1 MVAAVHFISNPAF
14 TNVAGSVRTAT
25 IGLGGVPES
34 ANRYVIPFAMFT
46 KAGGRNTT
54 SFKVN
59 GGEAFVAGQ
68 QLQTSTTSGQATV
81 AGKPISVPTGATVD
95 LVHTLDGQWTRHG
108 IGVAVVT
115 GVSAASALAKF
126 LSFSGT
132 SDGSTDGAA
141 IAYPDNG
148 LLLAIHQ
155 NVNPSN
161 SLNSDVTFTGVD
173 TAPIGD
179 STNTNANLR
188 GIVRAYAG
196 HTPAE
201 ASHPVVGT
209 MNVAGSH
216 IMSLYTFSAD
226 EGTGTPVTVTLNDIV
241 QGRIVQRVPGFTVAT
256 LKVTGSFTGPV
267 GQNPADAQAI
277 VMKGATVIKGW
288 TTLRAATIDGGGG
301 IVGSLDGIAWG
312 DGYTVGIR
320 TRDASG
326 AVLATAM
333 GANTWGVGLLFGIGG
348 SSSADNIDANDPG
361 TVPLSPL
368 CRKNDVSEGTRW
380 TGNTV
385 GGGIRQIANAILAN
399 LPAGVPVGF
408 VCGGVGGSC
417 LTAAANDQS
426 HWEAGSN
433 NYNAYRDRVLSLEGF
448 VEAQLLCVGS
458 NDVKTSAGFQG
469 VTAHVAAL
477 QSLTDRSRVAF
488 GQPNLPTFLL
498 GAQRSTLTS
507 APTQDA
513 GWTGVSQ
520 AEERFTTNNPN
531 VYYASTMKDLAI
543 DAGDYIHPTNAA
555 YRSVGARIGRFIA
568 ATLFGD
574 TKAYRGPKVAGY
586 VYNPANGI
594 VEVTFDLRGMGDA
607 IVGAQGSQENIVGFR
622 VSTDDFAT
630 RQPISS
636 ARITAATKVQL
647 VIPTGLSGVKA
658 DYMGGWNHINF
669 LAGDPGCPAGN
680 TICGNAAVIAS

>member
-1 MVAAVHFISNPAF
+1 MAAAVQFISNPNF
-14 TNVAGSVRTAT
+14 TNVPGSVRTAT

-34 ANRYVIPFAMFT
+34 PNRYVIPYAMFV
-46 KAGGRNTT
+46 KPGGRNTIG
-54 SFKVN
+54 FKAN
-59 GGEAFVAGQ
+59 NAESFVAGQ
-68 QLQTSTTSGQATV
+68 QLQTSTASGQATV
-81 AGKPISVPTGATVD
+81 VGKPINVPTGTTVE

-108 IGVAVVT
+108 IGLAVVT
-115 GVSAASALAKF
+115 GVSAASALGKF

-148 LLLAIHQ
+148 LLLAVHQ
-155 NVNPSN
+155 NVNPGN

-173 TAPIGD
+173 ATPIGD
-179 STNTNANLR
+179 STTTNANLR
-188 GIVRAYAG
+188 GIVRSYAG

-201 ASHPVVGT
+201 ASHSVVGT

-226 EGTGTPVTVTLNDIV
+226 DGSGTPVTVTLNDMV
-241 QGRIVQRVPGFTVAT
+241 QGRIVQRVPGTTAGN
-256 LKVTGSFTGPV
+256 LKVTGGFTGPV
-267 GQNPADAQAI
+267 GQNPANAQAR
-277 VMKGATVIKGW
+277 VMSGSTVVKDW
-288 TTLRAATIDGGGG
+288 TTLTSATIDGGGG
-301 IVGSLDGIAWG
+301 ITGTLAGIPQG
-312 DGYTVGIR
+312 DGYTLQLR
-320 TRDASG
+320 TRDAG
-326 AVLATAM
+326 GTELARAVGT
-333 GANTWGVGLLFGIGG
+333 NTWGVGLLVGVLG

-361 TVPLSPL
+361 SVVLSPL
-368 CRKNDVSEGTRW
+368 CRKNDVYEGTRW
-380 TGNTV
+380 TGNSV

-408 VCGGVGGSC
+408 VCGGIGGSC
-417 LTAAANDQS
+417 LTAAANDQN
-426 HWEAGSN
+426 HWGAGSN

-448 VEAQLLCVGS
+448 VEFQIGCVGS
-458 NDVKTSAGFQG
+458 NDIKTSAGFQG

-477 QSLTDRSRVAF
+477 QSLVDRSRAAF
-488 GQPNLPTFLL
+488 GQPNLPMFWL

-507 APTQDA
+507 APSQDA
-513 GWTGVSQ
+513 GWIGLSQ
-520 AEERFTTNNPN
+520 AEETFTTNNPN
-531 VYYASTMKDLAI
+531 VYYASTMKDLPI
-543 DAGDYIHPTNAA
+543 DGGDYIHPTNAA

-574 TKAYRGPKVAGY
+574 TKPYRGPKVAGY

-622 VSTDDFAT
+622 ASTDNFAT

-636 ARITAATKVQL
+636 ARITAANKVQL
-647 VIPTGLSGVKA
+647 VIPPGLSGVKV

-669 LAGDPGCPAGN
+669 LAGDSGCPAGN
-680 TICGNAAVIAS
+680 TICGNAAVVAS

>member
-1 MVAAVHFISNPAF
+1 MAAVVKYISPISYLN
-14 TNVAGSVRTAT
+14 NQAT
-25 IGLGGVPES
+25 TKTTTVSLGGVPES
-34 ANRYVIPFAMFT
+34 FDRFVIPWAVFP

-54 SFKVN
+54 SLTVN
-59 GGEAFVAGQ
+59 GVEARFAGSQ
-68 QLQTSTTSGQATV
+68 KQNVTTAGHAV
-81 AGKPISVPTGATVD
+81 VLGKPIYVPTGSSVEIT
-95 LVHTLDGQWTRHG
+95 HTCDGKWDRQSQ
-108 IGVAVVT
+108 GVIVVT
-115 GVSAASALAKF
+115 GVTSNSIITSASFAGSDDGTLDASK
-126 LSFSGT
+126 
-132 SDGSTDGAA
+132 
-141 IAYPDNG
+141 IAYPDGG
-148 LLLAIHQ
+148 LLIAMNQASGL
-155 NVNPSN
+155 P
-161 SLNSDVTFTGVD
+161 TFTWSGAD
-173 TAPIGD
+173 EAPFAD
-179 STNTNANLR
+179 SASSNNNQR
-188 GIVRAYAG
+188 SSIHVYAG

-201 ASHPVVGT
+201 AAHAIGATMSAAANHVVG
-209 MNVAGSH
+209 
-216 IMSLYTFSAD
+216 LYTFSAD
-226 EGTGTPVTVTLNDIV
+226 DGSNTPVTDGVTDMV

-256 LKVTGSFTGPV
+256 LKVTGSYAGPL
-267 GQNPADAQAI
+267 GQIPADAQAI
-277 VMKGATVIKGW
+277 VMKGSTVIKDW

-312 DGYTVGIR
+312 DGYTLGLR
-320 TRDASG
+320 TRNASG
-326 AVLATAM
+326 TVLATTM
-333 GANTWGVGLLFGIGG
+333 GANTWGVGVLFGIGG

-399 LPAGVPVGF
+399 LPVGVPVGF

-433 NYNAYRDRVLSLEGF
+433 NYNAYRDRVLSLEGY
-448 VEAQLLCVGS
+448 VEAQLFCVGS

-477 QSLTDRSRVAF
+477 QSLTDRSRAAF

-647 VIPTGLSGVKA
+647 VIPAGLSGVKA

-669 LAGDPGCPAGN
+669 LAGNPGCPAGN